1 MNEKMRD
8 RRIRCKLI
16 GAYIAKTGCTVRQA
30 AKEFSISKSI
40 VHEDVTKVLPKEDEY
55 IAAKVATV
63 LMKNKTERSIRGGM
77 ATKAKYA
84 KMKEENS

>member
-1 MNEKMRD
+1 MNERLKN
-8 RRIRCKLI
+8 RRIRCKII

-30 AKEFSISKSI
+30 AVKFSISKST
-40 VHEDVTKVLPKEDEY
+40 VYDDVTKVLPKEEENV
-55 IAAKVATV
+55 AANVATV
-63 LMKNKTERSIRGGM
+63 LMKNKTERCIRGGM

>member
-40 VHEDVTKVLPKEDEY
+40 VHEDVTKVLPREDEY